1 MLNFQG
7 RRVFLA
13 RASVDMRKSYQTLAD
28 VVRLQLDL
36 DPLSGDVFI
45 FVGRD
50 RSRVKVLVWDAA
62 GFWVCAKRLEGARF
76 ALPPGGGQPAGA
88 IGSLPLNAQEIATVL
103 AGTPLSEP
111 NVRRHALLN
120 IRR

>member
-1 MLNFQG
+1 MLNLHG

-13 RASVDMRKSYQTLAD
+13 RAAVDMRKSYQTLAD

-76 ALPPGGGQPAGA
+76 PLPPGGGQPPGGA
-88 IGSLPLNAQEIATVL
+88 GSLPLTAQEVHALL
-103 AGTPLSEP
+103 AGTPLP
-111 NVRRHALLN
+111 GPGMRRHALLN
-120 IRR
+120 TRR